1 MLEQVNLVDRKEDT
15 IGSYSGGM
23 RQRIGIAQTLLHTP
37 QIMVVDEPTAGLDP
51 VERIRFRNLLARLS
65 KDRIVI
71 FSTHI
76 VEDVAG
82 SCNRLAVI
90 NNGQCVYAG
99 TPQVMREQARGKV
112 WEAVLEED
120 FFNDLE
126 HDLNVITHLRTPAG
140 IRVHFLANEAPTQF
154 EAKQVDPSLE
164 DAYIYLLGEHRGVA

>member
-1 MLEQVNLVDRKEDT
+1 
-15 IGSYSGGM
+15 
-23 RQRIGIAQTLLHTP
+23 
-37 QIMVVDEPTAGLDP
+37 
-51 VERIRFRNLLARLS
+51 LLARLS

-82 SCNRLAVI
+82 SCNRLAII
-90 NNGQCVYAG
+90 NNGQCIYAG

-126 HDLNVITHLRTPAG
+126 HDLNLITHLRTPAG
-140 IRVHFLANEAPTQF
+140 IRVHFLSDEAPAQF
-154 EAKQVDPSLE
+154 KAEQVDPSLE
-164 DAYIYLLGEHRGVA
+164 DAYIYLLGQHRGAA